1 MYKRFC
7 ERAEKFSA
15 EVRKVLCRSCQS
27 SLQKLSKFSAEVSNV
42 LWSRWKPT
50 PAKQAILTAVGL
62 KLHWCFGL
70 SFAAPSRLYIPSH
83 PRFVN
88 PTPKISF
95 IKVPFCN
102 LKLSFFDLNDR
113 RHYAVL
119 GKSSI
124 FVQTIIVLWKS

>member
-15 EVRKVLCRSCQS
+15 EV
-27 SLQKLSKFSAEVSNV
+27 SKV

-62 KLHWCFGL
+62 KLHWCLGL

-88 PTPKISF
+88 PTP
-95 IKVPFCN
+95 
-102 LKLSFFDLNDR
+102 
-113 RHYAVL
+113 
-119 GKSSI
+119 
-124 FVQTIIVLWKS
+124 